1 MSQEV
6 AAQPRDVTYQW
17 FQEDRGA
24 HWNDAAASQGTSRI
38 PGTPEVKRDD
48 GTDAPSESPEATNPA
63 DTLTLDVWSPEL
75 GEEMSVVLIYPL
87 YSILLWQL

>member
-6 AAQPRDVTYQW
+6 AAQPRDVTYRW
-17 FQEDRGA
+17 FQEDGGA
-24 HWNDAAASQGTSRI
+24 DWNDAATSQGTPRI
-38 PGTPEVKRDD
+38 PGTPEVKKDD
-48 GTDAPSESPEATNPA
+48 GTDAPSGPPEGTSPA

-75 GEEMSVVLIYPL
+75 GEEMSAVLIHPL